1 MLPSNYKEFLSL
13 FGISHFQ
20 FVIILIL
27 AFLLLSLIVLLYK
40 LGLLSKISFKQYT
53 LPTSTILFTHYS
65 GSYDTINHKFQEVI
79 SDMNKVMK
87 FSTLFGIFYDNPT
100 EV

>member
-1 MLPSNYKEFLSL
+1 MLPTNYKEFLEL

-20 FVIILIL
+20 FIIILIV
-27 AFLLLSLIVLLYK
+27 AFLLLSFILLMYK
-40 LGLLSKISFKQYT
+40 LGFLTKIKFKQYT
-53 LPTSTILFTHYS
+53 LPKTTVLFTHYE
-65 GSYDTINHKFQEVI
+65 GSYDIINVKFTEVVN
-79 SDMNKVMK
+79 DMDKIMK